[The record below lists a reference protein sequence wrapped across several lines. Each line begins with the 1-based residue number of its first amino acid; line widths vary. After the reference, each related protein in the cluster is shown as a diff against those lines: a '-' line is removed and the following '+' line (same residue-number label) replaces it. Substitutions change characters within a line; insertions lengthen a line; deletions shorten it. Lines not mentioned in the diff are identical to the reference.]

1 MILTT
6 PLLLLGL
13 AVLPLLWW
21 LLRALPPAPRVQSFP
36 AIRLLEGLRAS
47 VRESRRAPPWLL
59 MLRIAATV
67 LLVLGLAQP
76 VLVQDPHP
84 TAGTG
89 TLLLVIDN
97 GWAAA
102 PDWAGRLQ
110 AARETLDRAARS
122 GRKVRLLMTA
132 ADANGAPPRPTGEM
146 QAGLLRDRLD
156 QVRPMPW
163 PVDRAASAEA
173 LRQANAR
180 IGDVV
185 YLSDGLADRPGTPAD
200 NDFAAALRQAGPVVE
215 LRSGPDAIAL
225 LEAPVSAPGR
235 LLARIRTASQAS
247 PRHVV
252 LRGETEQGGTLVR
265 VDVTIPAGDATVEVP
280 ITLPAELR
288 NQLSRLLLDGVP
300 GPAGVRLLDE
310 GDRRR
315 PVGLLS
321 SGGGDT
327 PLLGT
332 LFYLRRA
339 LAPTADLREG
349 DLAHLLSN
357 QLSVLIAP
365 DGALEDQADRNRV
378 AAWVKQGGTLIRFAG
393 PRLAARQDGSP
404 ATGAVTARTDTTDE
418 DLEPTGAS
426 APATPAE
433 TLLPVALLGGARQL
447 GGTMSWGKPE
457 HPAAFAADSPFAGLA
472 VPAEVTVSRQVLAQ
486 PTADIGARSWARL
499 TDGTPLVTHATLGDG
514 QLVLFHVT
522 STADWSNL
530 ALSGLFPQMLQR
542 LVQRAAGLSTPGDRT
557 VLAPV
562 VTLGGDGVL
571 GPPPPSAQGLA
582 ADAFGHTMVSPRHPP
597 GLYGPAATRRSL
609 NLADALP
616 ALAVEPIV
624 GTLRNLAD
632 RVPDRPLGPIML
644 VIALALLAID
654 LLATMWLRGLLR
666 PATAL
671 RFGRSPR
678 GVGLLLILGVAS
690 GVGYALPAFAIE
702 PAPASKSA
710 LETHL
715 AYVVTGD
722 PAVDEISRQG
732 LEGLSAYTNARTSA
746 QLGHPDGV
754 VPGRDDLAF
763 YPLVYWPVTP
773 ATVASAHPGQE
784 WTSALNFYMSHGG
797 ILLIDTQ
804 GSDSQGD
811 TAGGSTFFVPGT
823 AQALKQ
829 ATAGLDIP
837 ALRPVD
843 GQHVLSHSF
852 YLLHFYPGRTTG
864 SPVWVA
870 RDDDLGNDGVSPV
883 IIGAND
889 WAAAWAVD
897 ADGQTPYAAIPGG
910 ESQRV
915 TAYRFGVNAVMY
927 ALTGNYKTDQVH
939 VPALLERLGQ

>member
-36 AIRLLEGLRAS
+36 AIRLLLGLRAG

-59 MLRIAATV
+59 VLRIAATV

-102 PDWAGRLQ
+102 PNWSGRLQ

-122 GRKVRLLMTA
+122 GRNVRLLMTA
-132 ADANGAPPRPTGEM
+132 ADANGTPPRPTGEM

-173 LRQANAR
+173 LRQAGIR
-180 IGDVV
+180 VGDVV

-200 NDFAAALRQAGPVVE
+200 ADFAAALRRAGPVVE

-225 LEAPVSAPGR
+225 LEAPVPAPGR
-235 LLARIRTASQAS
+235 LLARIRTLPQAT
-247 PRHVV
+247 PRGLV

-265 VDVTIPAGDATVEVP
+265 VDVTIPAGSTTVEVP

-288 NQLSRLLLDGVP
+288 NQLSRLLLDGMP
-300 GPAGVRLLDE
+300 GPAGIRLLDE

-365 DGALEDQADRNRV
+365 DGALEDRADRDRV
-378 AAWVKQGGTLIRFAG
+378 SAWVKQGGTLIRFAG
-393 PRLAARQDGSP
+393 PRLAARQDDNS
-404 ATGAVTARTDTTDE
+404 ATGQAAPRTDTTDE
-418 DLEPTGAS
+418 DLEPINAA
-426 APATPAE
+426 APATPAD

-457 HPAAFAADSPFAGLA
+457 HPAAFASDSPFAGLM

-486 PTADIGARSWARL
+486 PTADIDARSWARL

-562 VTLGGDGVL
+562 ATIGGDGVL

-582 ADAFGHTMVSPRHPP
+582 ADAFGHTMASPRHPP
-597 GLYGPAATRRSL
+597 GLYGPTATRRSL

-616 ALAVEPIV
+616 ALAMEPIV

-632 RVPDRPLGPIML
+632 RVPDHPLGPMLL

-666 PATAL
+666 PAGARRL
-671 RFGRSPR
+671 GRSP
-678 GVGLLLILGVAS
+678 GGAALLLILGL
-690 GVGYALPAFAIE
+690 ALATGCARPAFAIE

-754 VPGRDDLAF
+754 LPGRDDLAF

-773 ATVASAHPGQE
+773 ATVASAHPGQD
-784 WTSALNFYMSHGG
+784 WTAALNFYMSHGG

-852 YLLHFYPGRTTG
+852 YLLHAYPGRTTG
-864 SPVWVA
+864 PPVWVA

>member
-13 AVLPLLWW
+13 AVLPVLWW

-36 AIRLLEGLRAS
+36 AIRLLDGLRAA

-59 MLRIAATV
+59 LLRIAAAV
-67 LLVLGLAQP
+67 LLVVGLAQP

-89 TLLLVIDN
+89 TLLLAIDD

-102 PDWAGRLQ
+102 PDWTGRLQ
-110 AARETLDRAARS
+110 AARETLDRAARN

-132 ADANGAPPRPTGEM
+132 ADINGVPPRLTSEM
-146 QAGLLRDRLD
+146 PAGLLRDRLD
-156 QVRPMPW
+156 QARPMPW
-163 PVDRAASAEA
+163 PVDRAASAKA
-173 LRQANAR
+173 LRQAGAR

-200 NDFAAALRQAGPVVE
+200 GDFATALRQAGPVIE

-225 LEAPVSAPGR
+225 LDAPISAPGR
-235 LLARIRTASQAS
+235 LVARIRTLGQPG
-247 PRHVV
+247 PRHLV
-252 LRGETEQGGTLVR
+252 LRGETEQGGTLGR
-265 VDVTIPAGDATVEVP
+265 TDVTIPTGATRMEVP

-365 DGALEDQADRNRV
+365 DGALEDQADRNGV
-378 AAWVKQGGTLIRFAG
+378 SAWVKQGGTLIRFAG
-393 PRLAARQDGSP
+393 PRLAARQDAQLQDSP
-404 ATGAVTARTDTTDE
+404 AAGRTDTTDG
-418 DLEPTGAS
+418 DLEATGATV
-426 APATPAE
+426 PATPADS
-433 TLLPVALLGGARQL
+433 LLPVALLGGARQL

-457 HPAAFAADSPFAGLA
+457 HPAAFAADSPFAGLT
-472 VPAEVTVSRQVLAQ
+472 VPSEVTVSRQVLAQ
-486 PTADIGARSWARL
+486 PTADIDARSWARL

-562 VTLGGDGVL
+562 STLGGDGVL

-582 ADAFGHTMVSPRHPP
+582 ADAFGHTMVSPRHPA

-616 ALAVEPIV
+616 SLGVEPVV

-632 RVPDRPLGPIML
+632 RVPDRPLGPTLL
-644 VIALALLAID
+644 VMALALLAID

-666 PATAL
+666 PATVHRL
-671 RFGRSPR
+671 GRGS
-678 GVGLLLILGVAS
+678 GGAALLLVGGFCAAM
-690 GVGYALPAFAIE
+690 GYACPALAIE
-702 PAPASKSA
+702 PSASSKSA

-763 YPLVYWPVTP
+763 YPLIYWPVTP

-784 WTSALNFYMSHGG
+784 WTAALNFYMSHGG

-811 TAGGSTFFVPGT
+811 ATGGSTFFVPGT
-823 AQALKQ
+823 GQALKQ

-852 YLLHFYPGRTTG
+852 YLLHGFPGRTTG
-864 SPVWVA
+864 PPVWVA